1 MTNYTPLELVIR
13 ARASVNRD
21 LGMASMLLP
30 LKLIEDETK
39 PTMATDG
46 RKIYYSP
53 DYVQRISHEE
63 IQTVLVHEA
72 LHVRL
77 EHHLRM
83 GNRNH
88 ELWNIAC
95 DYVINGYLVDVLNM
109 PLPEGGLYDPRFK
122 GMSAEK
128 VYAILDDELDQEQ
141 DQNDESNSNQSGNDS
156 DSDSDSDKATEDE
169 QQSTGKY
176 SSEDGTQKTA
186 NKPNKSKYDNLPV
199 SMGEIIKPTHDDGTE
214 LSKSELQ
221 EMADTL
227 RQDVVMGQKLDKSYG
242 GVGSKSIL
250 GGISDIVRASEV
262 RWSDILRDHLL
273 SSDDDEH
280 TWSKPNRRH
289 AWRDVYLPSQKRSEN
304 GGQLAVAIDSSAS
317 VTQTEANYMAKEVK
331 AIAEELNLDKVRV
344 CYCDTRVQKNSDGEW
359 WDVFDLS
366 CGDEIE
372 FELRGF
378 GGTQFDPVMQLVN
391 EDTDDIDEVQ
401 ALIYFTDG
409 DCYVS
414 PELEP
419 NLPVYWG
426 ITQKYYFKDG
436 APIDSLRRDIPFGEL
451 IYVNAEEAYR

>member
-1 MTNYTPLELVIR
+1 MTNLTAKEIIIK
-13 ARASVNRD
+13 ARVALMREQ
-21 LGMASMLLP
+21 LGMSTILLP
-30 LKLIEDETK
+30 LDLIEDETK

-46 RKIYYSP
+46 RKIYYNPEFVKSLL
-53 DYVQRISHEE
+53 VEE
-63 IQTVLVHEA
+63 IQGVLFHEGC
-72 LHVRL
+72 HVIF
-77 EHHLRM
+77 EHHLRI
-83 GNRNH
+83 GKRNPK
-88 ELWNIAC
+88 LWNIAC
-95 DYVINGYLVDVLNM
+95 DYVINMYILDVLGM
-109 PLPEGGLYDPRFK
+109 KLPEGGLYDARFK
-122 GMSAEK
+122 GMGAEK
-128 VYAILDDELDQEQ
+128 VYSILDDELDQDK
-141 DQNDESNSNQSGNDS
+141 DQNDESNSDQSGNDS
-156 DSDSDSDKATEDE
+156 DSDSDDGTEDE

-176 SSEDGTQKTA
+176 SSEDGTQDTA
-186 NKPNKSKYDNLPV
+186 PPSKYDNLPD
-199 SMGEIIKPTHDDGTE
+199 SQGEIIMPKHDDGTDFSGEE
-214 LSKSELQ
+214 LE
-221 EMADTL
+221 EMANTL
-227 RQDVVMGQKLDKSYG
+227 RQDVVMGQKLEKSYG

-378 GGTQFDPVMQLVN
+378 GGTLFDPVMQLVN
-391 EDTDDIDEVQ
+391 EDTDDIHEVQ

-419 NLPVYWG
+419 DLPVYWG

-436 APIDSLRRDIPFGEL
+436 VPSDSLRKDIPFGEL